1 MAQIYFAILTAIG
14 EAKLANAT
22 ALGTTLQLTKMAV
35 GDGNGATPIPNR
47 TQTALVHENRRAPLN
62 TLFVDPANASQIVAE
77 QIIPEDIGGWWIRE
91 LGLYDAAGDLCAV
104 ANCPD
109 TYKPVLASGSGR
121 TQIIRMVLIVANTSA
136 VELKI
141 DPSVVLATR
150 GHVDQ
155 TMAAHATATDPHP
168 QYATDADLAA
178 HNAAADP
185 HPQYLT
191 SAEGDAKVAAAVAAL
206 VASSPASLDT
216 LDELA
221 AALGDD
227 PNFATTIINAL
238 AGKAAKATTL
248 AGYGILDALTHI
260 ASGQPLPAQNI
271 GPIWHDDYNGLL
283 TWQVF
288 NSNGASYTGY
298 ASVLVGSLLLDTQS
312 TTRAGYVKSGVQNL
326 SKTAY
331 AALRAWAMHN
341 GILVA
346 VGAWQAGQIVCADNA
361 DGTTFRVYD
370 VRGEFLRA
378 WDDAR
383 GADPSRA
390 FGTWQNGTHI
400 TGDTGTA
407 PATHGI
413 GNLSQCNVDPSDG
426 GVRDLY
432 YVGTGVTAVS
442 DTAFWGRVRPRNT
455 ALLASIKF

>member
-47 TQTALVHENRRAPLN
+47 NQTALVHENRRAPLN
-62 TLFVDPANASQIVAE
+62 TLFVDPANASQLVAE

-109 TYKPVLASGSGR
+109 TYKPVLSSGSGR
-121 TQIIRMVLIVANTSA
+121 TQIIRMVLIVANTAA
-136 VELKI
+136 VELKV
-141 DPSVVLATR
+141 DPSVVLAPR
-150 GHVDQ
+150 GYVDQ
-155 TMAAHATATDPHP
+155 TMAAHTVAADPHP
-168 QYATDADLAA
+168 QYVTDADLAA
-178 HNAAADP
+178 HNIAADP

-206 VASSPASLDT
+206 VASSPATLDT

-271 GPIWHDDYNGLL
+271 GPIWHDDYNSLM

-288 NSNGASYTGY
+288 NANGANYTGY
-298 ASVLVGSLLLDTQS
+298 ASVLVGSLLADTQP
-312 TTRAGYVKSGVQNL
+312 TPRAGYIKSGAQNL
-326 SKTAY
+326 SRSTY

-341 GILVA
+341 GVMVA
-346 VGAWQAGQIVCADNA
+346 LGTWAAGGIAVADNA
-361 DGTTFRVYD
+361 DGTTFRAFD
-370 VRGEFLRA
+370 VRGEFPRY
-378 WDDAR
+378 WDDGR
-383 GADPSRA
+383 GVDAGRG
-390 FGTWQNGTHI
+390 FGSIQAEALKSHTHEVRFVQANGYSGALGSLVVTRDSPPTANGEI
-400 TGDTGTA
+400 GSGVQTGTY
-407 PATHGI
+407 
-413 GNLSQCNVDPSDG
+413 G
-426 GVRDLY
+426 GSE
-432 YVGTGVTAVS
+432 T
-442 DTAFWGRVRPRNT
+442 RPRNT